1 MKLDLQ
7 TFGDTRLGPR
17 LPEVPYS
24 AKVNSEDCEK
34 VGPDIVGSITASG
47 YCFIIQKKDN
57 KMGNFV
63 L

>member
-34 VGPDIVGSITASG
+34 VGPDIVGSIPASG
-47 YCFIIQKKDN
+47 YYFFDTEKR
-57 KMGNFV
+57 
-63 L
+63 